1 MAHVFESIADQP
13 VAWGES
19 DIDEMLAEYLLD
31 DVAEEAGATLP
42 YNDHGEVRKRSRVS
56 PEHNEDGNMPPVPV
70 LHNSVS
76 SGPTPDASVPD
87 PLSRSLPQGFQIIQ
101 KPLAANKPKNTS
113 LSSSEFLIDE
123 KELAD
128 AVSKA
133 MEVPVFAPV
142 PISPVEKKTTK
153 RRRMDAAPKSAIQ
166 PATSQKFPTGEGK
179 LALFVESVKSSRRKD
194 CPEEH
199 ERRRERNRVLA
210 RKSRQKKK
218 CLFETLQ
225 KEVARLNHHNQ
236 IMREIITTKMGITDL
251 DTILNQYAPQADDDS
266 VDHGMEAASV
276 SGSDS
281 D

>member
-1 MAHVFESIADQP
+1 M
-13 VAWGES
+13 
-19 DIDEMLAEYLLD
+19 
-31 DVAEEAGATLP
+31 
-42 YNDHGEVRKRSRVS
+42 RKRSRVS
-56 PEHNEDGNMPPVPV
+56 PEHIEDGNTPPNLIVPQ
-70 LHNSVS
+70 NSLS
-76 SGPTPDASVPD
+76 SGPTPDACVPD
-87 PLSRSLPQGFQIIQ
+87 PLSRSLPQGFRIIQ
-101 KPLAANKPKNTS
+101 TPLVAIEPKNAS

-123 KELAD
+123 KELAE

-153 RRRMDAAPKSAIQ
+153 RRRTDAASKSAIQ
-166 PATSQKFPTGEGK
+166 PAASQILPNGEGK
-179 LALFVESVKSSRRKD
+179 MALSVEPVKSTRRKD

-218 CLFETLQ
+218 SLFETLQ

>member
-1 MAHVFESIADQP
+1 MVRSADISLIP
-13 VAWGES
+13 S
-19 DIDEMLAEYLLD
+19 LKNSHD
-31 DVAEEAGATLP
+31 
-42 YNDHGEVRKRSRVS
+42 EVRNRSRVS
-56 PEHNEDGNMPPVPV
+56 PEHNEDGNTPPLTLV
-70 LHNSVS
+70 HNSIS
-76 SGPTPDASVPD
+76 SGPAQDASVPD
-87 PLSRSLPQGFQIIQ
+87 PLFRSATQGFRILQ
-101 KPLAANKPKNTS
+101 KPSAAIEPKNTK
-113 LSSSEFLIDE
+113 LSSSEFFIDE

-133 MEVPVFAPV
+133 MEVPVFATVPV
-142 PISPVEKKTTK
+142 SPVEKKTAK
-153 RRRMDAAPKSAIQ
+153 RRRMDTASKSAIQ
-166 PATSQKFPTGEGK
+166 PATSQALPISEGK
-179 LALFVESVKSSRRKD
+179 VALSAEPVKSARRKD
-194 CPEEH
+194 CPGEH

-218 CLFETLQ
+218 SLFETLQ

-266 VDHGMEAASV
+266 VDHRMEVASV